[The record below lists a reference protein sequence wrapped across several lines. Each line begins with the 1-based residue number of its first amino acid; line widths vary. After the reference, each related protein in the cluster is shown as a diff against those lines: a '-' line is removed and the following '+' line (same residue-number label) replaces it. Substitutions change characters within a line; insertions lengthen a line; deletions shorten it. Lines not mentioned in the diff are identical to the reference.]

1 MALQSDD
8 WFYVQRGT
16 DGHKITYEDL
26 QQTIVNEMGNYLPL
40 AGGTMSGAII
50 TVEQVVPA
58 GGSPDF
64 GLGPF
69 HRVEATT
76 GDTLIAP
83 QNPFNGMSGLIRTEV
98 DIAGYSAEYKHPGGT
113 TIAATAGTVIPF
125 YVKSATEI
133 LLGNP
138 IEVS

>member
-1 MALQSDD
+1 MALQNGDLL
-8 WFYVQRGT
+8 YVQRGAQ
-16 DGHKITYEDL
+16 GHKLTYEEF
-26 QQTIVNEMGNYLPL
+26 QQTIIDHMGNYLQL
-40 AGGTMSGAII
+40 AGGTMNGAII
-50 TVEQVVPA
+50 TVEQAVPA

-76 GDTLIAP
+76 GDTLNAP
-83 QNPFNGMSGLIRTEV
+83 QNPKNGMSGLIRTEV
-98 DIAGYSAEYKHPGGT
+98 DIAGYSAEYKHPEGT
-113 TIAATAGTVIPF
+113 TISATAGSVIPF